1 MRRSARI
8 AVGALAVVGLAAILM
23 TLFVQF
29 AVDCSGQRISSA
41 ASPSGKRVAEH
52 HQTVCRS
59 DSVPKTQIHLVQ
71 NGARVSTEI
80 GTSTTN
86 RIGLAWKDEDS
97 LLISVPP
104 GLDNAFDRK
113 MQGVDLEFQVV
124 SDETLLTPNK
134 TMEPTR

>member
-1 MRRSARI
+1 MRRSTGI
-8 AVGALAVVGLAAILM
+8 AVGALAVVGLAAILI
-23 TLFVQF
+23 TIFAQF

-41 ASPSGKRVAEH
+41 DSPSGKRVAEH

-59 DSVPKTQIHLVQ
+59 DPVPKTQIHLVQ
-71 NGARVSTEI
+71 NGERVSTEI
-80 GTSTTN
+80 GASTTN

-104 GLDNAFDRK
+104 GLDKAFDRK

-124 SDETLLTPNK
+124 SDETLLNPNK